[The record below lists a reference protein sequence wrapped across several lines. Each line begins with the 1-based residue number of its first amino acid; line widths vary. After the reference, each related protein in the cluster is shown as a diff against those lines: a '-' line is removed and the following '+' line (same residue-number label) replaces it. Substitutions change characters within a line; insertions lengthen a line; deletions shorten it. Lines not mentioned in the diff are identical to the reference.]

1 MTIYLDSSALLA
13 WHVDGA
19 SRDVVHKEL
28 QRDSTWCASAISLT
42 EALAAVSRLT
52 DDGVLRREF
61 EDNIRHT
68 WDFIHVVPLDQ
79 RCLDDAVELMAD
91 QPIGVST
98 ALHLVAA
105 KRLPADVTY
114 MTFDAAHIPVALS
127 LGFNVVSG

>member
-1 MTIYLDSSALLA
+1 VTIYLDSSALLA
-13 WHVDGA
+13 WHIDGA
-19 SRDVVHKEL
+19 SRGVVHEEL
-28 QRDSTWCASAISLT
+28 QRDVTWCASAISLT

-52 DDGVLRREF
+52 DDDVLRREF
-61 EDNIRHT
+61 EDNIRDT

-79 RCLDDAVELMAD
+79 RCLDDAVQLMTE

-105 KRLPADVTY
+105 QRLPADVTY
-114 MTFDAAHIPVALS
+114 VTFDAAHIPVALS